1 MANDDSSSRE
11 RASVHRMLTLLNS
24 SLRSVVVK
32 LETLA
37 ASEVLTPAYLEK
49 LKKRSDEIEK
59 ELKSIFNF

>member
-1 MANDDSSSRE
+1 MATDDSSSRE

-24 SLRSVVVK
+24 SHRSIIAK
-32 LETLA
+32 LEHLS
-37 ASEVLTPAYLEK
+37 ASEVLSPQYLEK